1 MSEMLHITRLPNVAA
16 LELTY
21 RCNHRCL
28 FCSCPWES
36 DETYRKDELK
46 TEQWF
51 AVIDELMKNG
61 VSAFTLTGGEPL
73 MREDLIRIIE
83 YILQKGASLNMIS
96 NGRKI
101 DDEFLDYIAKKKISI
116 CISIPGI
123 ETFVEHTGVD
133 NVEHVLSLFEKTKIR
148 GIQATANIAVTKK
161 NLPELY
167 ENIAYALIKGADYV
181 LLNRFLPGG
190 RGLQNQEYLLTK
202 KETNR
207 MLDIAETVLAKA
219 NKYGHVGTELPLCA
233 IDHPERYKHIQV
245 SNLCSAAK
253 GFCVVDPSGYLKV
266 CNHSPIRICR
276 YDELETLEQNEYWMQ
291 FRNRDYLPEMCK
303 DCDKKSKCD
312 GGCREA
318 AHVLYGNT
326 NDNDPI
332 FDTQP

>member
-1 MSEMLHITRLPNVAA
+1 MKTNIFLTPLPSVAA

-21 RCNHRCL
+21 RCNHKCL

-36 DETYRKDELK
+36 EENYKKDELFL
-46 TEQWF
+46 EEWYS
-51 AVIDELMKNG
+51 VVDILMKNG
-61 VSAFTLTGGEPL
+61 VESFTLTGGEPL
-73 MREDLIRIIE
+73 MREDLTRLID
-83 YILQKGASLNMIS
+83 YILQRGASLNIIS

-101 DDEFLDYIAKKKISI
+101 NDDFLDFIAKRRISI

-123 ETFVEHTGVD
+123 ETFMEHTGID

-148 GIQATANIAVTKK
+148 GIRTTANIAVTKK

-190 RGLQNQEYLLTK
+190 RGLKNQEYLLTK
-202 KETNR
+202 EETNQ
-207 MLDIAETVLAKA
+207 MLDIAEAVLAKS

-233 IDHPERYKHIQV
+233 IDHPEKYKHIQV

-266 CNHSPIRICR
+266 CNHSPVRVCR
-276 YDELETLEQNEYWMQ
+276 YDELDTLAQNEYWIR
-291 FRNRDYLPEMCK
+291 FRSRDYLPEMCK
-303 DCDKKSKCD
+303 DCDKKDICD

-318 AHVLYGNT
+318 AHVYYGRV
-326 NDNDPI
+326 DDVDPI
-332 FDTQP
+332 FKT